1 MADVADIDRSVRW
14 WGRRSYRGGA
24 ILRTRPGVSSRRPV
38 VAALERIGTSAVI
51 AEHAVLHGNEA
62 GVLLV
67 LRHRLPRVLQALNA
81 ALQALIVTV
90 GRPEVLPV
98 AYAC

>member
-1 MADVADIDRSVRW
+1 MSRHPWLAADQ
-14 WGRRSYRGGA
+14 GRGVHGLGGHA
-24 ILRTRPGVSSRRPV
+24 GWRPV

-51 AEHAVLHGNEA
+51 TEHAVLHGNEA

-67 LRHRLPRVLQALNA
+67 LRHRLPRDLQALNA
-81 ALQALIVTV
+81 AMQGL
-90 GRPEVLPV
+90 LPPVPAPNTLDV